1 MNTKTPTPGSA
12 ARVLRAISTEQ
23 ATAEVLLW
31 QMRARMGAVIVGSFL
46 VLVRYLGDHGARP
59 AKLGLGVLVFYG
71 AITLVIGLIINRT
84 GRASRI
90 WIWITIATDIFA
102 IMQVTYVS
110 TPPENYAQALLIGFI
125 VLHYTEFHFGRRYAQ
140 GTLVAIMGA
149 YLVLVAPVTGIG
161 RVLEW
166 SAELISL
173 ALFAIAGGMF
183 VVLYGSYKERLAGIV
198 ELFTRTEQGDF
209 TAEFPT
215 TVDSPPDSVTMVG
228 NAYNRVR
235 SQLGNLVL
243 TDPLSGLLNRRG
255 LERDLAREI
264 ARAVRSGK
272 ELALVAI
279 DVDHFKTINDTL
291 GHLAGDDVIREVGA
305 LLREVKRGGDVV
317 ARTGGDEFTLLL
329 PETGAAGAFRL
340 ASRIRELVR
349 THDFKAVH
357 GRVPVTVSVGLVADK
372 VADEDVAHD
381 LHSRADEALYA
392 AKESGRDR
400 VTIWNANMRAFVLT
414 RTAETAVKQ

>member
-1 MNTKTPTPGSA
+1 MNGPLKAP
-12 ARVLRAISTEQ
+12 RAPRTRSTEQ

-31 QMRARMGAVIVGSFL
+31 QMRARLSAALVGALLIIG
-46 VLVRYLGDHGARP
+46 RMLGDHAIEA
-59 AKLGLGVLVFYG
+59 AKRGLSVLLVYFV
-71 AITLVIGLIINRT
+71 ATLFIAFLINRT
-84 GRASRI
+84 GRAGPVWVWLS
-90 WIWITIATDIFA
+90 IATDLFA
-102 IMQVTYVS
+102 IFEVTFVS
-110 TPPENYAQALLIGFI
+110 TPPADYPQALILGFV
-125 VLHYTEFHFGRRYAQ
+125 VLHFTEYHFGRRYAQ
-140 GTLVAIMGA
+140 GALAAIIA
-149 YLVLVAPVTGIG
+149 SYLVLIAPVTGIG
-161 RVLEW
+161 RILEW
-166 SAELISL
+166 SSQLMSL
-173 ALFAIAGGMF
+173 AVFAFAGAVF
-183 VVLYGSYKERLAGIV
+183 VVLYGSYKERLAEIV

-215 TVDSPPDSVTMVG
+215 RLDSPPDSVTLVG
-228 NAYNRVR
+228 SAYNRVR
-235 SQLGNLVL
+235 AQLGNLVL

-272 ELALVAI
+272 ELALVAM

-291 GHLAGDDVIREVGA
+291 GHLAGDGVIKEIGE
-305 LLREVKRGGDVV
+305 LLRQLKRGGDVV

-340 ASRIRELVR
+340 ASRIREMVR
-349 THDFKAVH
+349 AHEFPTVR
-357 GRVPVTVSVGLVADK
+357 GRVPVTVSIGLVADR
-372 VADEDVAHD
+372 VMDEDVAHD

-414 RTAETAVKQ
+414 RTGEMAKP

>member
-1 MNTKTPTPGSA
+1 MNTPISGSG
-12 ARVLRAISTEQ
+12 RAFRATSTEQ

-31 QMRARMGAVIVGSFL
+31 QMRARIGAAVLGALLVIA
-46 VLVRYLGDHGARP
+46 RYFGDHGARP
-59 AKLGLGVLVFYG
+59 AKLGLAVLVLY
-71 AITLVIGLIINRT
+71 AALTLVIALIINRT
-84 GRASRI
+84 GHAGRT
-90 WIWITIATDIFA
+90 WIWVTIATDIFA
-102 IMQVTYVS
+102 IMEVTYVS
-110 TPPENYAQALLIGFI
+110 TPPENYAQALIVGFV
-125 VLHYTEFHFGRRYAQ
+125 VLQYTEFHFGRRYAR
-140 GTLVAIMGA
+140 GTLVAIIAA
-149 YLVLVAPVTGIG
+149 YIALIAPVTGAG
-161 RVLEW
+161 RALDW
-166 SAELISL
+166 PAELMSL
-173 ALFAIAGGMF
+173 ALFAIAGAAF

-198 ELFTRTEQGDF
+198 DLFARTEQGDF
-209 TAEFPT
+209 TAEFPAR
-215 TVDSPPDSVTMVG
+215 VDSPPDSVTMVG

-235 SQLGNLVL
+235 SQLGTMVL

-291 GHLAGDDVIREVGA
+291 GHLAGDDVIREVGE

-340 ASRIRELVR
+340 ASRIREMVR
-349 THDFKAVH
+349 TRDFKAVA

-372 VADEDVAHD
+372 IADEDVAHD

-414 RTAETAVKQ
+414 RTAETAIKP